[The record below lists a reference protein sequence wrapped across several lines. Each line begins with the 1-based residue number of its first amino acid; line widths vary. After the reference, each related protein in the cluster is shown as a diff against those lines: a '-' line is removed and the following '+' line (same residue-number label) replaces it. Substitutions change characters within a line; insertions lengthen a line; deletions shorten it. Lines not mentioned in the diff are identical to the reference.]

1 MKKILIVLRLLFSTV
16 VYAEHEEF
24 SNEVYMQQVPALCG
38 TVNAIQTYVDHYKFK
53 PYHLTLGRTGMVE
66 DGEPVYMI
74 TYMVNEDNTQSI
86 AVLDIPSGLE
96 RCILF
101 HTFDLVVPQKN

>member
-1 MKKILIVLRLLFSTV
+1 
-16 VYAEHEEF
+16 
-24 SNEVYMQQVPALCG
+24 
-38 TVNAIQTYVDHYKFK
+38 
-53 PYHLTLGRTGMVE
+53 
-66 DGEPVYMI
+66 
-74 TYMVNEDNTQSI
+74 MVNEDNTQSI